1 MVLVVTVAA
10 SFIVEQYQVAL
21 HQSAVAADRAADQSQ
36 RVLALAFEAQSTVR
50 GNAIDPSTVKSYDP
64 ATLTT
69 ALDTLTKDS
78 AASGSG
84 VDASNAVVLA
94 NDLWNTLS
102 HIQTGVADGTLT
114 PSELNTQLGI
124 ENQQMIML
132 QNALNNIQN
141 TERDIVSSKNRDAAR
156 LQDIILP
163 VQIIGLLVGVIGGVT
178 AMVLF
183 VRSIVRRIGE
193 VDANAR
199 RLGVSEA
206 LLPITPAHDE
216 VGHLAEELR
225 QTSTLLTQRSTDLV
239 RAHTSAVDAAAAS
252 HESLSRMNHELRTPL
267 TAVMGFGQMIDKSE
281 LHDQDAEAVEQ
292 ILHGGSH
299 MLRIIEEANT
309 APQTLRAIDLDLQA
323 VEVGPLV
330 GEVQSLLTPLSASR
344 HLTVTGCGD
353 GAVWV
358 LADYHRFKQVLINL
372 MSNAVKYNRDSGSI
386 TVACGPEGN
395 GTVRVSV
402 SDTGDGIPA
411 EMMDRVFVPFDRL
424 DAVERGVEGTGIG
437 LSLSRTFVEAMD
449 GAIGV
454 ESTVGTG
461 STFWVELPSAPA
473 EPGSTEARTG

>member
-1 MVLVVTVAA
+1 MVLVITVAA
-10 SFIVEQYQVAL
+10 SFIVERYQAAL
-21 HQSAVAADRAADQSQ
+21 HSSAVAADRVADQSQ
-36 RVLALAFEAQSTVR
+36 RVLALAFDAQSTVR
-50 GNAIDPSTVKSYDP
+50 GNAIDPSTVKPYDP
-64 ATLTT
+64 TILTN
-69 ALDTLTKDS
+69 ALDTLTKAS

-94 NDLWNTLS
+94 QGLWTTLS
-102 HIQTGVADGTLT
+102 QIQEGVKNGTLT
-114 PSELNTQLGI
+114 PAELKAQLAV
-124 ENQQMIML
+124 ENQQMNL
-132 QNALNNIQN
+132 LENALNNIQ
-141 TERDIVSSKNRDAAR
+141 TYERNIVNSKNHDAAR

-206 LLPITPAHDE
+206 LLPIPPAQDE

-252 HESLSRMNHELRTPL
+252 QDSLSRMNHELRTPL

-281 LHDQDAEAVEQ
+281 LNEQDAEAVEQ
-292 ILHGGSH
+292 ILRGGTH

-309 APQTLRAIDLDLQA
+309 TRQTPQAIDLDLQA
-323 VEVGPLV
+323 VEVGAVV
-330 GEVQSLLTPLSASR
+330 GEVQSLLSPLSASR
-344 HLTVTGCGD
+344 HLTVTGGDD

-372 MSNAVKYNRDSGSI
+372 MSNAVKYNRDGGFI
-386 TVACGPEGN
+386 DFACRPVGDGM
-395 GTVRVSV
+395 VRVSV
-402 SDTGDGIPA
+402 TDTGDGIPPD
-411 EMMDRVFVPFDRL
+411 MIDRVFVPFDRL
-424 DAVERGVEGTGIG
+424 DADERGVEGTGIG
-437 LSLSRTFVEAMD
+437 LSLSRTFAEAMD

-461 STFWVELPSAPA
+461 STFWVQLPAAPA
-473 EPGSTEARTG
+473 GSGPTEAGPG